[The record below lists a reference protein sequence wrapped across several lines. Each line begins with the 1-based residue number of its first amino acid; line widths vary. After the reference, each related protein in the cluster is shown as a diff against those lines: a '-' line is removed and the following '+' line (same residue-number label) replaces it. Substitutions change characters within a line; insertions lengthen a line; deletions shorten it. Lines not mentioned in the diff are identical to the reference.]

1 MKSILSVSLCTALL
15 TVAVPALAATTT
27 THHHMMKHHGGR
39 KGMKSA
45 QGGDAAVQD
54 LNSKSLAAARSG
66 QPLDV
71 GGSGSSSGAST
82 PTSSGTGAASSTA
95 APTGSGTAAPG
106 G

>member
-1 MKSILSVSLCTALL
+1 MKSILSASLCTALL
-15 TVAVPALAATTT
+15 TCAVPALAATTT

-45 QGGDAAVQD
+45 QSGDAAVQD

-71 GGSGSSSGAST
+71 GGSGSNSGASA
-82 PTSSGTGAASSTA
+82 PTSSGTSAAPSTA
-95 APTGSGTAAPG
+95 APTVGGPTTPG